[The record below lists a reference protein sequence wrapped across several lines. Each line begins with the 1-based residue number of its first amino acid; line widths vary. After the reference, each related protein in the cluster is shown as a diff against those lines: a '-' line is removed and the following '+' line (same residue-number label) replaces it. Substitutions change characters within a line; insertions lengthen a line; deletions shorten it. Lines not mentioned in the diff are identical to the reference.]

1 MDTFSI
7 AAPSKDE
14 DDCSSVPLLLEDKS
28 MKACLSVGK
37 KKKIK
42 PRLSV
47 SNTYCKEFAS
57 SITKYTDS
65 MVPFSTMHPNLVKF
79 LI

>member
-37 KKKIK
+37 KKENK
-42 PRLSV
+42 
-47 SNTYCKEFAS
+47 T
-57 SITKYTDS
+57 
-65 MVPFSTMHPNLVKF
+65 
-79 LI
+79 